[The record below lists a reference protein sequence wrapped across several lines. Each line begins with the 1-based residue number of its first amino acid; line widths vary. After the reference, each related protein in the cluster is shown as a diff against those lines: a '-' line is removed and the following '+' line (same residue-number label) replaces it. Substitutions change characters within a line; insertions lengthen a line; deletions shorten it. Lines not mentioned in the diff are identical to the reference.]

1 MALKRLQNEYKNI
14 LKDPYYFYNIEI
26 DPNNFLHWNVIL
38 IGPSDSIFEGGL
50 FKCKLIFPTDYPIK
64 PPQFKFVS
72 IFPHPNIYKDGK
84 ICISILN
91 EGIDKYDY
99 EKLSER
105 WKPTLNVHSILIS
118 ILSLLTTPN
127 FESPANVD
135 ASILWQKDFDNYK
148 TIIYKFVSNSQN

>member
-1 MALKRLQNEYKNI
+1 MSLKRLQNEYKNI

-26 DPNNFLHWNVIL
+26 NPNNFLHWNIIL
-38 IGPSDSIFEGGL
+38 IGPPDSIFEGGL
-50 FKCKLIFPTDYPIK
+50 FKCELIFPTTYPTK
-64 PPQFKFVS
+64 PPVFKFIS
-72 IFPHPNIYKDGK
+72 KFPHPNIYNDGK

-91 EGIDKYDY
+91 EGIDEFNY

-105 WKPTLNVHSILIS
+105 WKPTLSVNTILIS

-135 ASILWQKDFDNYK
+135 ASILWQQDFENYK
-148 TIIYKFVSNSQN
+148 KIIYKFVSNSQN